1 MFPDK
6 GTAEELKEKYKELT
20 EQQLPGA
27 LPPECTPNID
37 GPNAKSVQR
46 EQSLHSFHT
55 LFCRR
60 CFKYDC
66 FLHPFHATPNTYKR
80 KNTETALDNKPCGPQ
95 CYQHLEGAKEFA
107 AALTAERIKTPP
119 NAQEAAGEGGSPTTA
134 ADPAPPPSTCW
145 SRRTRTVTGRRGPRL
160 EERIMTRKRK
170 RRRMRPPVLQKQ
182 ILGVKHQ

>member
-1 MFPDK
+1 MLSFMKFQQVAVQTFIAYSRLYFIQCLVMLHNLYLIAISVSCFAVQQITTVMDQKNSPPIKSLKPFHPCFLIKAHLKNLKRSMSDMFMKRSQQTFPRNILICDV
-6 GTAEELKEKYKELT
+6 TSSLCRYKELT

-66 FLHPFHATPNTYKR
+66 FLHR
-80 KNTETALDNKPCGPQ
+80 KQKP
-95 CYQHLEGAKEFA
+95 H
-107 AALTAERIKTPP
+107 
-119 NAQEAAGEGGSPTTA
+119 
-134 ADPAPPPSTCW
+134 
-145 SRRTRTVTGRRGPRL
+145 
-160 EERIMTRKRK
+160 
-170 RRRMRPPVLQKQ
+170 
-182 ILGVKHQ
+182 